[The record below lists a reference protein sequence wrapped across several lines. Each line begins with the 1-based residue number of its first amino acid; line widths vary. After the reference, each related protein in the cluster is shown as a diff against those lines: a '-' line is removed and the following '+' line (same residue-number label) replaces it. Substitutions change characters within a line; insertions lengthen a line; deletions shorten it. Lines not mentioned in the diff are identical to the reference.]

1 MTLCSTAMSTVPDA
15 GGLDDAALLRGVAA
29 GDRRCLA
36 TLYDRFSPIM
46 LAVGLRLLG
55 NRGEAEDLVHDVFI
69 EAWRRAHSY
78 DPNRGSVRT
87 WLLLRMR
94 SRCLDRKKSAA
105 VSRREAMPDY
115 EAAAP
120 GGAFGDELGRHVD
133 RQRIAAALGSLS
145 ESQREVV
152 LLGYF
157 GGLSARE
164 IGERV
169 GIPTGTAKSRLAA
182 ALRQL
187 RGELTNQSA
196 QDGGPT

>member
-1 MTLCSTAMSTVPDA
+1 MSTVPN
-15 GGLDDAALLRGVAA
+15 GGEQDDATLMRGVAA

-36 TLYDRFSPIM
+36 ALYDRFSPVM
-46 LAVGLRLLG
+46 LAVGLRLLA

-78 DPNRGSVRT
+78 DAARGSVRT

-105 VSRREAMPDY
+105 VSRREAMP
-115 EAAAP
+115 E
-120 GGAFGDELGRHVD
+120 GEGTGAEGNRDELGRHVD
-133 RQRIAAALGSLS
+133 RQRIAVALGTLT

-187 RGELTNQSA
+187 RGELIKEDTES
-196 QDGGPT
+196 GGST